1 MQTPRRNAV
10 ILVLLAA
17 VAAGCGGGG
26 GESSATPRLP
36 AQVADALAER
46 SDVVARRLES
56 GDACG
61 ARAEAEALQ
70 SDTIAAVNA
79 GRIPA
84 RYQEDL
90 VSSVA
95 VLVDS
100 IECVPP
106 PRADDSTNKRKD
118 KQGKDDHDEDG
129 EEDD

>member
-1 MQTPRRNAV
+1 M
-10 ILVLLAA
+10 LLA
-17 VAAGCGGGG
+17 VAAGCGGG
-26 GESSATPRLP
+26 ESSSASRLP

-46 SDVVARRLES
+46 SDVVAQRLES
-56 GDACG
+56 GDACS

-70 SDTIAAVNA
+70 ADTIAAVNA

-90 VSSVA
+90 VSAVA

-100 IECVPP
+100 VECVPQ
-106 PRADDSTNKRKD
+106 PRVDDSTNKRKD
-118 KQGKDDHDEDG
+118 KDKDGEEKDDHDE

>member
-1 MQTPRRNAV
+1 M
-10 ILVLLAA
+10 
-17 VAAGCGGGG
+17 
-26 GESSATPRLP
+26 
-36 AQVADALAER
+36 
-46 SDVVARRLES
+46 VARRLES
-56 GDACG
+56 GNACS

-70 SDTIAAVNA
+70 ADTIAAVNA

-106 PRADDSTNKRKD
+106 PRGDDSTNKRKD
-118 KQGKDDHDEDG
+118 KHDGKDDHDEDE